1 MLRSYRVAF
10 AALLVTSLLIPI
22 HKAKAAEPP
31 NSSAALVRIPG
42 HVLPAL
48 SKATVVPAPN
58 SSSAAK
64 EPITLTIVLRRDNQA
79 AFQRYLREIYD
90 PHSKNF
96 HHYLTQRQIADRFG
110 PSRASYG
117 AMLAYLC
124 AAGFRLVEGS
134 RNRLTITVSGT
145 RGVVERAFDVRIADY
160 KIGDRNFFANQ
171 SDPALPASLAKNTQT
186 VIGLSDLAEVQR
198 PKSALILNA
207 PSYYANCYNNPAA
220 GTLWYPSKAQ
230 CLQDYTNAV
239 SSYNAYCGQFWG
251 LFGALLHAIN
261 SGLCVTL
268 PSTPASPMV
277 KTKTKVAHST
287 AAVDGTGQKI
297 GLLEFDS
304 YNTSDVANFLALT
317 SGSSSQIGNLSEVQ
331 VNGGAP
337 IGSGEDEVLLDIDTV
352 MTIAPGA
359 QVVVY
364 SAPFSGAGSS
374 FQAVLNKMINDN
386 VTIISNSWAYCEDQ
400 TTAANVDSIDTIFQN
415 AAAAGISVFNGAGD
429 TGSTCLDGSANTVA
443 VPSDSPN
450 ATAVGGTSLIPGSAG
465 TYQSETWWNGA
476 NAVPPTG
483 TGGYGTSKFF
493 SAANYQQVL
502 FGSSNRSV
510 PDVAVSADPDT
521 NGLPLCQADNGGCP
535 SGLLYGG
542 TSAAA
547 PIMAGM
553 SALLNQAQGKNL
565 GLLNPSLYSLANTN
579 AFHSAASM
587 GSDYAHVGLG
597 SPDLSALNLALS
609 GASPGT
615 PTAANSVF
623 IINPSSV
630 GADGTTTASVL
641 VQLRDANDNS
651 VSGKNVTLVAN
662 SGSATILP
670 ASGTSTG
677 NNGTVSFTVKDLN
690 TETVPLTATDTTDG
704 IVLTQQPAVT
714 FVVPL
719 AASAALSAFPTSVT
733 ADGASPT
740 DITVT
745 LEDTLGRPSPGK
757 LIQIVQSGGNSVISG
772 PNPPVTNSSGQIQFT
787 AVDSNNETI
796 TYSATDVTDG
806 NLPFPETA
814 QVTFSNAPEAGCSNG
829 NITPAPGFEVTP
841 YVTGLVAENYAY
853 GGFVSAGGC
862 TGAAALAFDSSGNLY
877 VSDAPTGN
885 IYKIPPGGGAAS
897 AANLLGT
904 TQPGIGQLIYDDGEL
919 FAAQGATTGNAFTGG
934 VVEVD
939 PSTGDE
945 IGTIATPIPCAQSMA
960 VDPLSGDLFVNDACN
975 GSAANSSLF
984 RISDPTGTSPVLS
997 TYATLPGVANYQIS
1011 FAPDGTIYAVGGLNF
1026 SEGYAGQI
1034 YEIGGTNTT
1043 QPATVTTLSG
1053 PAPASEMLLA
1063 SGSNPNGG
1071 ANFLFFNTDVGTASV
1086 NELATLDLTTNPPS
1100 TSTVL
1105 VNSGLGE
1112 PQIDLAIIGPD
1123 GCLYAAAGDAVFRIT
1138 DTTGACNYTSTIA
1151 SPSLVLSPTGI
1162 TPNPAQGSSQ
1172 TLTANFHYVIAPA
1185 GTPVNFAIAGANPQ
1199 IASANTNA
1207 SGQASFTYTA
1217 VHQGVDTI
1225 TATATIA
1232 GSPISSNQSVITWGP
1247 GSDVTFL
1254 SLNPSPTSGTQSQS
1268 VNLVASL
1275 TDTSSSPAVPL
1286 AGQSISFT
1294 LGGSTCGGMTNAS
1307 GIATCAA
1314 NTGSIGTKTLSASF
1328 AGTSQY
1334 VASSASTG
1342 FNVIAPASTSTPTP
1356 TATPTPVAGKLRV
1369 SPKRLN
1375 FGTVDV
1381 GSSKVKSV
1389 KITNLG
1395 KITKKKHPVP
1405 ILIESE
1411 SGAASPFSISQACD
1425 DDDLG
1430 PRSKGVKP
1438 GTCEVSV
1445 TFTPSAE
1452 TKYEGTL
1459 MIKDNLEPGFGQ
1471 SVALKGAGK
1480 TPK

>member
-1 MLRSYRVAF
+1 M
-10 AALLVTSLLIPI
+10 
-22 HKAKAAEPP
+22 
-31 NSSAALVRIPG
+31 VRIAG

-48 SKATVVPAPN
+48 SRATAIPEPGGK
-58 SSSAAK
+58 SALAK
-64 EPITLTIVLRRDNQA
+64 DAAQPITLTIVLKRDNQA
-79 AFQRYLREIYD
+79 AFESYLHEIYD

-96 HHYLTQRQIADRFG
+96 HHYLTQRQISDRFG
-110 PSRASYG
+110 PSRASYN
-117 AMLAYLC
+117 AMLAYLR
-124 AAGFRLVEGS
+124 AAGFQLVEGS
-134 RNRLTITVSGT
+134 KNRLTITISGT
-145 RGVVERAFDVRIADY
+145 RVMAERAFDVRIADY

-171 SDPALPASLAKNTQT
+171 NDPALPASLAKNTQT

-198 PKSALILNA
+198 PKSALILNGPA
-207 PSYYANCYNNPAA
+207 YYANCYNNPAA
-220 GTLWYPSKAQ
+220 GTLWYPTKAQ

-268 PSTPASPMV
+268 PSTPASPTA
-277 KTKTKVAHST
+277 KTRTEVT
-287 AAVDGTGQKI
+287 AVSSAVDGTGQKI

-374 FQAVLNKMINDN
+374 FQAVLNQMINDN

-400 TTAANVDSIDTIFQN
+400 TTAADVNSIDTIFQN
-415 AAAAGISVFNGAGD
+415 AAAAGISVFNGSGD

-450 ATAVGGTSLIPGSAG
+450 ATAVGGTSLIPGNAG
-465 TYQSETWWNGA
+465 TYQSETWWNGV
-476 NAVPPTG
+476 NSTPPTG
-483 TGGYGTSKFF
+483 AGGYGTSKFF

-502 FGSSNRSV
+502 FGSSKRSV

-547 PIMAGM
+547 PVMAGM
-553 SALLNQAQGKNL
+553 SALLNQAQGENL
-565 GLLNPSLYSLANTN
+565 GLLNPSLYSLANTD

-623 IINPSSV
+623 IINPSTV

-641 VQLRDANDNS
+641 VQLRDANGNS

-704 IVLTQQPAVT
+704 IVLTQQPAVN

-719 AASAALSAFPTSVT
+719 AASAGLSAFPLSVA
-733 ADGASPT
+733 ADGVTST
-740 DITVT
+740 EITLT
-745 LEDTLGRPSPGK
+745 LKDSLSRPSPGK
-757 LIQIVQSGGNSVISG
+757 LIQITQTGNSLLTG
-772 PNPPVTNSSGQIQFT
+772 PNPPVTDSDGQIQFT
-787 AVDSNNETI
+787 ATDTDSETV

-806 NLPFPETA
+806 NLPFPGTA
-814 QVTFSNAPEAGCSNG
+814 QVTFSDGAELPCSNQ
-829 NITPAPGFEVTP
+829 TPVAAPGYVVTP
-841 YVTGLVAENYAY
+841 YVTGLLAQSFSYANNQVNY
-853 GGFVSAGGC
+853 GGCPGASGIAFDTSGNIFVSD
-862 TGAAALAFDSSGNLY
+862 L
-877 VSDAPTGN
+877 PTGD
-885 IYKIPPGGGAAS
+885 IYKLPPGGGVASTPFNSTLGPAAGDLVYENG
-897 AANLLGT
+897 NL
-904 TQPGIGQLIYDDGEL
+904 Y
-919 FAAQGATTGNAFTGG
+919 AVQGAIPGQGANSGTVTQIN
-934 VVEVD
+934 
-939 PSTGDE
+939 PSTGAV
-945 IGTIATPIPCAQSMA
+945 IGTVATGLNCPQEMA
-960 VDPLSGDLFVNDACN
+960 ADPLTGDLFVDDACE
-975 GSAANSSLF
+975 GAAGNTALV
-984 RISDPTGTSPVLS
+984 RISNPGASPSTSN
-997 TYATLPGVANYQIS
+997 YATLPNQGDYEIT
-1011 FAPDGTIYAVGGLNF
+1011 FAPDGTIYVMTGLNF
-1026 SEGYAGQI
+1026 GNNYSGTVVEV
-1034 YEIGGTNTT
+1034 GGTNTS
-1043 QPATVTTLSG
+1043 QPAAVTTLSSI
-1053 PAPASEMLLA
+1053 PAADEILLA
-1063 SGSNPNGG
+1063 
-1071 ANFLFFNTDVGTASV
+1071 AGTASGGGAQYLISGS
-1086 NELATLDLTTNPPS
+1086 LANIPTSSGLGTFDLTSNPPS
-1100 TSTVL
+1100 AGAL
-1105 VNSGLGE
+1105 FANSAVGVQATNE
-1112 PQIDLAIIGPD
+1112 VFGPD
-1123 GCLYAAAGDAVFRIT
+1123 GCVYLADGNAVFRVT
-1138 DTTGACNYTSTIA
+1138 DTNGDCSYSSNIA
-1151 SPSLVLSPTGI
+1151 IPSLALTPGVVS
-1162 TPNPAQGSSQ
+1162 PNPAQGSSQ
-1172 TLTANFHYVIAPA
+1172 TLTASLHYATTPT
-1185 GTPVNFAIAGANPQ
+1185 GTPVNFAVAGANPQ
-1199 IASANTNA
+1199 IASVNTNA
-1207 SGQASFTYTA
+1207 NGQASFTYTA

-1232 GSPISSNQSVITWGP
+1232 ASPISSNQSVITWGA

-1254 SLNPSPTSGTQSQS
+1254 SLNPSPTSGRSNQS

-1275 TDTSSSPAVPL
+1275 TDASSSPAVPL
-1286 AGQSISFT
+1286 AGQSIRFT
-1294 LGGSTCGGMTNAS
+1294 LGGSSCGGTTNAS
-1307 GIATCAA
+1307 GVATCATNA
-1314 NTGSIGTKTLSASF
+1314 GSPGTKTLSASF
-1328 AGTSQY
+1328 AGTSEY
-1334 VASSASTG
+1334 VASNASTG
-1342 FNVIAPASTSTPTP
+1342 FNVVASASTSTPTP

-1369 SPKRLN
+1369 SPKHLN

-1381 GSSKVKSV
+1381 GSNKVKTV

-1445 TFTPSAE
+1445 TFTPTQD

-1471 SVALKGAGK
+1471 SVTLKGAGK
-1480 TPK
+1480 TPKGPGRN